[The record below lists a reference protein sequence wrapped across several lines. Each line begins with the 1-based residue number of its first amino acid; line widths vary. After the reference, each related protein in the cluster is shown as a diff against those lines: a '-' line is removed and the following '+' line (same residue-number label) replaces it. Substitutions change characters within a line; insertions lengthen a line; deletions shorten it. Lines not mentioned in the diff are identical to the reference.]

1 MHLVLLTN
9 FNLSGYALYHLSNNR
24 SLEFCLP
31 SDVSHIYTNATS
43 PDLKK
48 SSKMAKTVSW
58 TLASALKPKLPLSSV
73 RKNWYIP
80 SFFIISSKTKP
91 AMYCRPASVTKL
103 IVLFPDMFTRYGDLS
118 FIDDSD
124 RLVIFHAH
132 RFQPQFLHLF
142 TACITT
148 CSLYPSTSK
157 IYSSLKSY
165 NPLLHRRIFYVST
178 SVHYSEIFLTNLYK
192 FTEPNIKNRK
202 YFKNIPG
209 SVLFHNTFLQIFRQ
223 VRPHMLSGTLDSH
236 FGHIRLN
243 HDPYQILETR
253 LAGIPPEFGLRL
265 RRISPQVHHVCR

>member
-103 IVLFPDMFTRYGDLS
+103 SYRSLICLPGMEICRLLMIQIDLS
-118 FIDDSD
+118 F
-124 RLVIFHAH
+124 FTHAV
-132 RFQPQFLHLF
+132 FN
-142 TACITT
+142 
-148 CSLYPSTSK
+148 PS
-157 IYSSLKSY
+157 SSIS
-165 NPLLHRRIFYVST
+165 S
-178 SVHYSEIFLTNLYK
+178 
-192 FTEPNIKNRK
+192 
-202 YFKNIPG
+202 
-209 SVLFHNTFLQIFRQ
+209 
-223 VRPHMLSGTLDSH
+223 
-236 FGHIRLN
+236 
-243 HDPYQILETR
+243 R
-253 LAGIPPEFGLRL
+253 LALRL
-265 RRISPQVHHVCR
+265 AASIHRPRRSIALLKATIRSSIVVYFM